1 MEPPQQTE
9 GGQMPLRTQNLLYGS
24 LWKLLAKILG
34 VALTNGNVVNVVP
47 PKMAHTLG

>member
-9 GGQMPLRTQNLLYGS
+9 GGGLPIKTQNLLYGS

-34 VALTNGNVVNVVP
+34 VALTNGNVVNVVASE
-47 PKMAHTLG
+47 MAHTLG